1 MKALIALLGLP
12 AAVLAQAMMQAP
24 TPHADPRWQ
33 PPPSAERKHNPL
45 ANNPGAEA
53 GGAKLFQ
60 QQCAQCHGPKG
71 KGIGD
76 APDLTRFEVQVESD
90 GALFW
95 KITNGNLDR
104 GMPSFAALPRLERWQ
119 LVLHLRRLGK

>member
-1 MKALIALLGLP
+1 MKAFIALLGLP
-12 AAVLAQAMMQAP
+12 AAVLAQSLMQAP
-24 TPHADPRWQ
+24 APHVDPRWQ

-45 ANNPGAEA
+45 VNNPTAEA

-60 QQCAQCHGPKG
+60 QQCAQCHGSKG

-119 LVLHLRRLGK
+119 LVLHLRV